1 MPARHRWV
9 YIGAIRGKAD
19 SSLMKETLYA
29 CQSHLQR
36 RRPNPNLKE
45 GTKTL
50 AANKLIGK
58 IQLRSD
64 MDEEEMFSEIC
75 SVFNWPM
82 DEDDTFPFTILQS
95 SGGDSR
101 ILMVPELSHSYH

>member
-1 MPARHRWV
+1 MGLHR
-9 YIGAIRGKAD
+9 GNKGKGRLFTYERD
-19 SSLMKETLYA
+19 LYA